1 MLDYSAPLRDMQFV
15 LNELIGFEQICALP
29 GTDDIS
35 LDLSNAVLE
44 EASKFAK
51 DVLAPLNR
59 IGDLEGSRLDG
70 DQVTTPTGWQEAYTA
85 FKDSGWC
92 SLAMSPQY
100 GGCLL

>member
-1 MLDYSAPLRDMQFV
+1 MLDYSAPLRDMKFV
-15 LNELIGFEQICALP
+15 LNELIGFDRICALS

-35 LDLSNAVLE
+35 SDLSNAVLE

-85 FKDSGWC
+85 FKDSG
-92 SLAMSPQY
+92 
-100 GGCLL
+100 